1 MVWIKK
7 LIRKPYRELTP
18 LCVHSMFKDD
28 VSDYKGFHCACIIN
42 TLDKDPLNLLF
53 YFKILYC
60 FVHINQSDGQVVIQN
75 MIGLC
80 VPCGTKS

>member
-1 MVWIKK
+1 M
-7 LIRKPYRELTP
+7 Y
-18 LCVHSMFKDD
+18 
-28 VSDYKGFHCACIIN
+28 IIN

-60 FVHINQSDGQVVIQN
+60 FVHINQSDGQVVIQD

-80 VPCGTKS
+80 VPCGTKSWNLIGYVLQYPLTLLSL

>member
-1 MVWIKK
+1 M
-7 LIRKPYRELTP
+7 
-18 LCVHSMFKDD
+18 
-28 VSDYKGFHCACIIN
+28 CIIN

-53 YFKILYC
+53 CFKILYC
-60 FVHINQSDGQVVIQN
+60 FVHINQSDGQVVIQD

>member
-1 MVWIKK
+1 M
-7 LIRKPYRELTP
+7 
-18 LCVHSMFKDD
+18 
-28 VSDYKGFHCACIIN
+28 CIIN

-60 FVHINQSDGQVVIQN
+60 FVHINQSDGQVVIQD
-75 MIGLC
+75 MIGLN